1 MAINPISTYLTFA
14 NLQMAA
20 EALLERFAYTTPI
33 GLQAALEFGNGRS
46 SRFTAKQ
53 AEQFVKEWKILD
65 HKSNTGTGFS
75 GTLFEYIGTNTDPTQ
90 GPVNGQRV
98 VSLRSTE
105 FADDSARDTQA
116 TNKLEI
122 QKFGWAFGQIAS
134 QPSRCRLPTQTGAPC

>member
-53 AEQFVKEWKILD
+53 AEQFAAEWEVVD
-65 HKSNTGTGFS
+65 HKANTETGFS
-75 GTLFEYIGTNTDPTQ
+75 GTLFRFKGDTDPSRGLT
-90 GPVNGQRV
+90 NGQLV